1 MIPLLRLIKIYFRWR
16 TEARLWKP
24 PSKCWILIGMDLL
37 QRKNLSRYTSPHF
50 RWIMARNS
58 CMNYGGKISSSIL
71 LIYYISSF
79 LFQASKTLDKKQI
92 EMVFERFDLNKDGRL
107 SKDEFQKLMTKYSNW
122 NVCCILSILYSLY
135 LKNTNTT

>member
-1 MIPLLRLIKIYFRWR
+1 
-16 TEARLWKP
+16 
-24 PSKCWILIGMDLL
+24 
-37 QRKNLSRYTSPHF
+37 
-50 RWIMARNS
+50 
-58 CMNYGGKISSSIL
+58 MNYGEKISSSIL

-122 NVCCILSILYSLY
+122 NALFEKYKYNSRQNTWRMEAP
-135 LKNTNTT
+135 LKK